1 MKISKLNLVLAV
13 GATALT
19 MSVGGAYAATMVD
32 NAVDIMSGP
41 GANYHTIGKLQDN
54 DNVSVVRTSGE
65 WCRISA
71 PTTDDL
77 DQTFAGEQVG
87 QRLRPARVR
96 EDHVVALS
104 DRRFRDSCSD
114 VSCAD
119 EADCRHAR
127 FNAAR

>member
-1 MKISKLNLVLAV
+1 MSITCRTCNFFVRNRRREQALEAPEGLQETTMKISKLNLVLAV

-71 PTTDDL
+71 PTT
-77 DQTFAGEQVG
+77 G
-87 QRLRPARVR
+87 
-96 EDHVVALS
+96 
-104 DRRFRDSCSD
+104 
-114 VSCAD
+114 
-119 EADCRHAR
+119 
-127 FNAAR
+127 

>member
-71 PTTDDL
+71 PTTGWIPCNEINGL
-77 DQTFAGEQVG
+77 TTG
-87 QRLRPARVR
+87 QRTNSAPATTTNQGYEWATDPNFGPNVPGGM
-96 EDHVVALS
+96 HTNYNGS
-104 DRRFRDSCSD
+104 FG
-114 VSCAD
+114 
-119 EADCRHAR
+119 
-127 FNAAR
+127 